1 MFKENEP
8 QIHIDAQQMHK
19 RAEMLVIARM
29 VDAKNHVRILDY
41 WLKVAYLS
49 SIILTMIAIGVMVVV
64 MAADGPIVFTAI
76 GAIAVVGMSWLKYA
90 AFLYHYYYH
99 NNELHRAQH
108 ALESIIEHQEE
119 DDRKRNAA

>member
-8 QIHIDAQQMHK
+8 QTTIGAHQMHK

-41 WLKVAYLS
+41 WLKVSYLS
-49 SIILTMIAIGVMVVV
+49 AVILTMIAIGVIVVV
-64 MAADGPIVFTAI
+64 LAADGPVVYTAI
-76 GAIAVVGMSWLKYA
+76 GATAVVGMSWLKYA
-90 AFLYHYYYH
+90 SFLYDYYYH
-99 NNELHRAQH
+99 HNELHRAQH

-119 DDRKRNAA
+119 DRRRNAA